1 MIGVTL
7 ALPEGMWE
15 ELVARL
21 ALPIE
26 TAAVIA
32 ARTLAGPGHE
42 LTLLG
47 RSVHWAPDE
56 AYTVREAD
64 QLVLESWGW
73 APALGHAAADGAMA
87 VFVHT
92 HPGEPAQPSGRDR
105 VVDTLLAEPFRVRT
119 GQRRYAHLVLGG
131 TTTSP
136 QIAGGVLDTDDSWRP
151 LRAVRAVGR
160 RLRVLLSVA
169 EPANAEAGDDPFDRQ
184 VRAFGR
190 PGQRV
195 LKALHVGIVGVGGT
209 GSPLFEQLVRLGV
222 GELTVIDPDT
232 LTAGN
237 VTRVYGSGM
246 ADVDRAKVAIAEAHA
261 QRIGLGTTVRTLQ
274 RSVTAL
280 EAAWALRHC
289 DVVFGC
295 TDDNVGRMVLSRLG
309 YWCLMPVIDTG
320 VLIDTA
326 SDSGVV
332 SGVFGRVTIVGPG
345 AACLACRSR
354 IDLARAQ
361 AEALDPVE
369 RRKRAAEGYA
379 VGLADP
385 DPSVVAYT
393 TMVAATAVGELLERL
408 FGYGST
414 VTPSELMLR
423 HHARS
428 ISLNTAVSRSD
439 CYCADPSILGSGD
452 SAPFLDRTWI

>member
-1 MIGVTL
+1 M
-7 ALPEGMWE
+7 
-15 ELVARL
+15 
-21 ALPIE
+21 
-26 TAAVIA
+26 
-32 ARTLAGPGHE
+32 
-42 LTLLG
+42 
-47 RSVHWAPDE
+47 
-56 AYTVREAD
+56 
-64 QLVLESWGW
+64 
-73 APALGHAAADGAMA
+73 
-87 VFVHT
+87 
-92 HPGEPAQPSGRDR
+92 
-105 VVDTLLAEPFRVRT
+105 LLA
-119 GQRRYAHLVLGG
+119 
-131 TTTSP
+131 
-136 QIAGGVLDTDDSWRP
+136 
-151 LRAVRAVGR
+151 
-160 RLRVLLSVA
+160 VA

-222 GELTVIDPDT
+222 GKLTVIDPDT

-246 ADVDRAKVAIAEAHA
+246 ADVDRAKVVIAEAHA
-261 QRIGLGTTVRTLQ
+261 HRISFGTTVRTLQ

-295 TDDNVGRMVLSRLG
+295 TDDNAGRMVLSRLG

-326 SDSGVV
+326 SDSGAV

-345 AACLACRSR
+345 AACLACRSH

-369 RRKRAAEGYA
+369 RRERAAEGYA

-385 DPSVVAYT
+385 DPSVVALHYDGGRHRRRR
-393 TMVAATAVGELLERL
+393 APRASLRL
-408 FGYGST
+408 
-414 VTPSELMLR
+414 R
-423 HHARS
+423 
-428 ISLNTAVSRSD
+428 
-439 CYCADPSILGSGD
+439 
-452 SAPFLDRTWI
+452 LDRHAKRADAPAPRSEHQSEHRRQPLRLLLRRPIDPGFRRQRAVLGPEHGSNGLARRRVAPATPHRAEVGSRRGLSEPSGHAGAPPPASPRRRRDTGDPKMADLLVSVRPRAPASSSTPNLHITLAGG